1 MIISWK
7 NDRLI
12 ADISR
17 MLTSSSFALFS
28 IIDDHPSCGI
38 FQEVNVDVEG
48 QTEPPPP
55 YHTEGGAGGPGYG
68 TTENAP
74 PSYDDAGD
82 PTGS

>member
-1 MIISWK
+1 M
-7 NDRLI
+7 
-12 ADISR
+12 
-17 MLTSSSFALFS
+17 
-28 IIDDHPSCGI
+28 
-38 FQEVNVDVEG
+38 DVEG